1 MSAFALM
8 LGYKR
13 THVER
18 RETDV
23 FDPIRT
29 SRSSDR
35 VPESGIPAYH
45 RPQPITNSGDTSAV
59 AVVDYPALKMQVQ
72 TLAKRGR
79 SHPQC
84 VGSHA
89 SATEIVANVAG
100 GGFAAYL
107 DVRTQGN
114 RQSVTIR
121 PQSGTQGQS
130 HYSWQLGPKRSE
142 PSQRTD
148 FWCRRCSMRTKSLP
162 PILTPRASGSPR
174 EQTRLAH
181 LGGASGWRR
190 FANPYPRNTR
200 EECAGASQVP
210 ARCTA
215 TRRMAGLHGYDSQ
228 RLGHYLDLDA
238 TNHWL
243 SLIKLIGMA
252 SKL

>member
-1 MSAFALM
+1 LVPPLQHEDKVSSA
-8 LGYKR
+8 
-13 THVER
+13 
-18 RETDV
+18 D
-23 FDPIRT
+23 FDPKGERIATRT
-29 SRSSDR
+29 DKTVRILDARTGAPIGARLQHEDKVSSAAFDPTDR
-35 VPESGIPAYH
+35 HE
-45 RPQPITNSGDTSAV
+45 
-59 AVVDYPALKMQVQ
+59 
-72 TLAKRGR
+72 
-79 SHPQC
+79 
-84 VGSHA
+84 
-89 SATEIVANVAG
+89 
-100 GGFAAYL
+100 
-107 DVRTQGN
+107 N
-114 RQSVTIR
+114 RQDGAHIWTR
-121 PQSGTQGQS
+121 AQAR
-130 HYSWQLGPKRSE
+130 RSA
-142 PSQRTD
+142 RG
-148 FWCRRCSMRTKSLP
+148 WSMRTKSLP

-174 EQTRLAH
+174 EQTRRAH

>member
-1 MSAFALM
+1 M

-174 EQTRLAH
+174 EQTRPYAYWTRAQARRSARGCSMRTKSLPPLLTPRIATRTDKTVRIFGRAH
-181 LGGASGWRR
+181 RR
-190 FANPYPRNTR
+190 ADRPA
-200 EECAGASQVP
+200 AGA
-210 ARCTA
+210 
-215 TRRMAGLHGYDSQ
+215 
-228 RLGHYLDLDA
+228 
-238 TNHWL
+238 
-243 SLIKLIGMA
+243 
-252 SKL
+252 